1 MLYITILF
9 RKLMY
14 RSRLEGKL
22 DENTLEFL
30 SSISDD
36 FQIARYDIL
45 GSQAHTLMLLEN
57 KIITKTEA
65 TKILTALEKIQT
77 QIKKEKFSEKSE
89 AEDIHELIESMVIK
103 KAGKEAGGKMHT
115 ARSRNDQVT
124 LDIRMK
130 IRDDINNVCF
140 CLNEVISTLIQL
152 AEKYHDTIMPLYTHL
167 QQAQV
172 GLFSHFLLAYADALF
187 RDLDRFYVTYG
198 RVNESPLGAGPVGGT
213 SIPIDRQSTAKM
225 LGFKGL
231 VENSIDAT
239 SSRDFVA
246 EYVGNSSI
254 LMTNL
259 SRMAEDFIIWSTSEF
274 SFLELSDKF
283 TSTSSVMPQKKNP
296 DILEL
301 IRGKTAQVI
310 GYQMAILSNLK
321 GLPSGYNR
329 DLQQI
334 KVSIWPTSKIIISSL
349 LVVNSLLKTMNV
361 NEKNLR
367 QAIDEGFSISL
378 DIAEHLVRKGIP
390 FRVSHKIVG
399 HLVQM
404 ATNSKKSL
412 TQLSISEVK
421 ETIPSNEINAKELY
435 KIIQSTTPESSLETR
450 MSQGSSGKREQ
461 QRMIADRK
469 RKIQA
474 YEVGTRKR
482 TNEVRIAIE
491 GLESKLKVLTKNKA

>member
-1 MLYITILF
+1 
-9 RKLMY
+9 MY

-36 FQIARYDIL
+36 FQIVLYDIL
-45 GSQAHTLMLLEN
+45 GSQAHTLMLFDN
-57 KIITKTEA
+57 KIITKAEA
-65 TKILTALEKIQT
+65 GKILGALEKL
-77 QIKKEKFSEKSE
+77 KKEDFSAKSE
-89 AEDIHELIESMVIK
+89 AEDIHELIESLVIK

-130 IRDDINNVCF
+130 VRDDINIVCF
-140 CLNEVISTLIQL
+140 CLNETISTLIQL
-152 AEKYHDTIMPLYTHL
+152 AEKHQNTIVPLYTHL

-172 GLFSHFLLAYADALF
+172 GLFSHVLLAYADALF
-187 RDLDRFYVTYG
+187 RDLDRFYGTYG
-198 RVNESPLGAGPVGGT
+198 RINESPLGAGPVGGT

-246 EYVGNSSI
+246 EYVSDSSI
-254 LMTNL
+254 MMTNL

-274 SFLELSDKF
+274 SFIELSDKF

-310 GYQMAILSNLK
+310 GYQMAVLSNLK

-349 LVVNSLLKTMNV
+349 IVINSLLKTMTV
-361 NEKNLR
+361 NEKKLR
-367 QAIDEGFSISL
+367 QAIDGGFSISL

-399 HLVQM
+399 HLVQI
-404 ATNSKKSL
+404 AANSKKSL
-412 TQLSISEVK
+412 TELSISEVQK
-421 ETIPSNEINAKELY
+421 TIPSNEIDSKDLY

-450 MSQGSSGKREQ
+450 RSQGSSGTHEQ
-461 QRMIADRK
+461 KRMIVDRK

-474 YEVGTRKR
+474 YEIGTRKR
-482 TNEVRIAIE
+482 TNEVREAI
-491 GLESKLKVLTKNKA
+491 GSLENAVNTLIKNKT